1 MKHRTKHFSNILYI
15 LKIIMKSSPGRL
27 PLTLL
32 AVVLSVGT
40 NFLFNV
46 YLVRLVVNAMQTQT
60 PLQDVLWYIVGV
72 GVLLVLHSIFTNYYN
87 EIFIPRSNR
96 ILYQNIQK
104 RVYDKAREVDLAC
117 FDDSAFYDQY
127 TKAINETANITQRVL
142 TSLANWLTNILTI
155 FSASLVI
162 FLIDPIFILFAIVP
176 VIYTLILGPKLNKLN
191 YERHMEMV
199 EKERKRDYIKRTFYL
214 SDYAKEM
221 RLTNISNVLF
231 GRFFE
236 VIDDLKETIH
246 RHGKKISV
254 IDYFSI
260 VIQYVFL
267 YIGSIVYST
276 YRTVVLKNMLFGD
289 CVIIVNNIVSTA
301 TAIKGVVSGYTDLH
315 ANSLAIQN
323 IKDYL
328 EYEPMIASK
337 ADAASVPDD
346 TPTITLNH
354 VDFSYK
360 HTDRKVLDDIC
371 MTIHP
376 GEKIA
381 LVGHNGA
388 GKTTL
393 VRLLLRFYD
402 PVTGTV
408 ELNGKDIKEY
418 RLDEYRELYGTV
430 FQHYKV
436 FSMSIL
442 ENILLHDNITP
453 EEAEAAIEGMKN
465 SGIYEKVKTLPK
477 MEHSVLTK
485 EFDPDGEIL
494 SGGENQKIAISRVY
508 AKPCKI
514 AILDEPSS
522 ALDPIA
528 ESRMYEAMMKA
539 CHDKTVIYISHRLS
553 SATLAD
559 HIYLLENG
567 RIIEHG
573 RHDALLALNGK
584 YADMWEKQA
593 QQYRKGE
600 TA

>member
-1 MKHRTKHFSNILYI
+1 
-15 LKIIMKSSPGRL
+15 MKSSPGRL

-32 AVVLSVGT
+32 AVVFSVGT

-104 RVYDKAREVDLAC
+104 RVYDKAREVDLGC
-117 FDDSAFYDQY
+117 FDDPAFYDQY
-127 TKAINETANITQRVL
+127 TKAINETTNITQRVL